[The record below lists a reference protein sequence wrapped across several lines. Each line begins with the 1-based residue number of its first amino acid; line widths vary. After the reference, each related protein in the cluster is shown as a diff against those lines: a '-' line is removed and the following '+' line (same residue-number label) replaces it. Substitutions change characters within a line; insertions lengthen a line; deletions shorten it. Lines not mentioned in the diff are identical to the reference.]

1 MPTKI
6 RIELNHD
13 GIRELLMS
21 EPIAEECKKAAEAIA
36 ARAGGD
42 FEVIAA
48 RAGVDFNDV
57 EIEGPKTYEG
67 SKYPENMGRLGYL
80 VVATTH
86 DAQVA
91 ESIDKVLSRAVRG

>member
-21 EPIAEECKKAAEAIA
+21 EPIANECKKAAQEIA
-36 ARAGGD
+36 DRAGKD
-42 FEVIAA
+42 FDV
-48 RAGVDFNDV
+48 V
-57 EIEGPKTYEG
+57 EIEGPNTFEG
-67 SKYPENMGRLGYL
+67 SKYNENKGRAGYK

-86 DAQVA
+86 DARVA
-91 ESIDKVLSRAVRG
+91 EAIDKVLSKAVRG